1 MEIKKEDNKCALC
14 MKKANEPIYI
24 TKYTSNGFVWNLN
37 DFICKDKCEGNL
49 KKI

>member
-1 MEIKKEDNKCALC
+1 MEIKKGDKICALC

-49 KKI
+49 KV